1 MSYGKKPNEAF
12 LQYYGFV
19 DTSYKSDFYTAD
31 LLEYVQQKQG
41 IPADRLTTLAT
52 NKELLKYVE
61 SVSVPRAMPAVRA
74 SLRHN
79 ACPVQRVQFWLS
91 CCCCN
96 ALHCVCSI

>member
-52 NKELLKYVE
+52 NKELLQYVE
-61 SVSVPRAMPAVRA
+61 SVSLSCAMPAVRA
-74 SLRHN
+74 SLRHST
-79 ACPVQRVQFWLS
+79 CPVQQAQFCL
-91 CCCCN
+91 
-96 ALHCVCSI
+96 